1 MPLVETLLKQLH
13 NRIYLQIVLRTFPFT
28 AATVEKVQM
37 GAQQLEVAARQLYH
51 TVLSVTPIQI
61 QVQVQVEIHAHHS
74 YLISSYSNCKKVHI
88 KVPLGVGGQLEVE
101 GTDVGVQLPKHVTF
115 PLFLPTQYSSPPKLS
130 PRDTLEVKSRLGD
143 I

>member
-1 MPLVETLLKQLH
+1 MGD
-13 NRIYLQIVLRTFPFT
+13 
-28 AATVEKVQM
+28 
-37 GAQQLEVAARQLYH
+37 GAQQLEMAAGQLYH

-101 GTDVGVQLPKHVTF
+101 GMDVGVQLPKHVTF
-115 PLFLPTQYSSPPKLS
+115 PLFLPTPPPKAF
-130 PRDTLEVKSRLGD
+130 PKRHIGGEK
-143 I
+143 